1 MWEHI
6 AKYWINYLCSLVT
19 AALALMYKKTAQV
32 VKEKSEAQDNLKA
45 ACLALLHDRLY
56 QACTVYINAGEIDAA
71 GLKNLEYLYNAYHDL
86 GGNGTGE
93 ALFKRCLALPL
104 K

>member
-1 MWEHI
+1 MWEYI
-6 AKYWINYLCSLVT
+6 AKYWINYALGLVT
-19 AALALMYKKTAQV
+19 AALALMYKNIK
-32 VKEKSEAQDNLKA
+32 KSVNAKFETQDNLKA

-56 QACTVYINAGEIDAA
+56 QACTVYINEGEIDAD
-71 GLKNLEYLYNAYHDL
+71 GLKNLEYLYTAYHEL

-93 ALFKRCLALPL
+93 ALYKRCLALPL